1 MSNHAIV
8 PPSTKAMMTAPA
20 IIAQYIGSMV
30 QPPYDVA
37 IFHALAIQPADRH
50 EDAAQDDS
58 VSNDVGI
65 Y

>member
-1 MSNHAIV
+1 
-8 PPSTKAMMTAPA
+8 MMTAPA